1 MNLNKVFLFVYEYCG
16 ISECSKVHFGT
27 ASFVLCREVG
37 LFGRFKMHCSYREK
51 IFLDVKLCPCR
62 EGVLSAERPLSE
74 IPLYLDV
81 VAGLD
86 CLLPGRVPPLL
97 CC

>member
-1 MNLNKVFLFVYEYCG
+1 
-16 ISECSKVHFGT
+16 
-27 ASFVLCREVG
+27 
-37 LFGRFKMHCSYREK
+37 MHCSYREK

-62 EGVLSAERPLSE
+62 EGVLIAERPLSE

-81 VAGLD
+81 EAGLD
-86 CLLPGRVPPLL
+86 CLLPGRVLPLL